1 MYLIHLAKTFG
12 SAAKLN
18 EAIYAIGWAHKL
30 AGYPDPCKSPLV
42 DSVKDGGLRMT
53 SKPVV
58 KKDPITPEILCN
70 IVNRYGTSS
79 SDLSD
84 LRISCMCLLA
94 YAGFLRFSELAHVR
108 RSHIVFHDTYFD
120 LHIPTS
126 KTDVLHKGKSL
137 VISRT
142 RKSTCPY
149 AMLRLYLKAANI
161 ADSDE
166 CYIFRSLTYC
176 SRSKTYKLRGDRP
189 LSYTRTREIILD
201 ALGNLG
207 LDKSKYG
214 LHSLRSGGASTAAN
228 VGVSDR
234 LFKKHGRW
242 VSENAKDGY
251 VHESLDEKLS
261 VTQNLG
267 I

>member
-1 MYLIHLAKTFG
+1 
-12 SAAKLN
+12 
-18 EAIYAIGWAHKL
+18 
-30 AGYPDPCKSPLV
+30 
-42 DSVKDGGLRMT
+42 
-53 SKPVV
+53 
-58 KKDPITPEILCN
+58 
-70 IVNRYGTSS
+70 
-79 SDLSD
+79 
-84 LRISCMCLLA
+84 
-94 YAGFLRFSELAHVR
+94 
-108 RSHIVFHDTYFD
+108 
-120 LHIPTS
+120 
-126 KTDVLHKGKSL
+126 
-137 VISRT
+137 
-142 RKSTCPY
+142 
-149 AMLRLYLKAANI
+149 MLRLYLKAANI
-161 ADSDE
+161 ADSDK
-166 CYIFRSLTYC
+166 CYIFRYLTYC

-201 ALGNLG
+201 ALANLG